1 MFGFVIVQAYPDAE
15 ENEFICSQWE
25 RKGMHTDIHCTGQRN
40 MGSKPN
46 VLHFAVWI
54 ST

>member
-15 ENEFICSQWE
+15 ENEFTHSEKE
-25 RKGMHTDIHCTGQRN
+25 RKGMHTDIHCTGQSN

-46 VLHFAVWI
+46 VLHFAVSI